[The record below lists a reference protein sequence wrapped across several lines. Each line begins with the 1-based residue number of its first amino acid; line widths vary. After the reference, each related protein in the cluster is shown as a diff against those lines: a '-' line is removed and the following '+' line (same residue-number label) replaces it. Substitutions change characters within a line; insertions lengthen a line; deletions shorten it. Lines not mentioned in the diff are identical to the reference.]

1 MADYEEPNLDLVVFP
16 EDTPAVY
23 KANVKYLANAVIANP
38 YRTGINEA
46 YADDTAQNVLLA
58 AIALVENYA
67 PNAPDIVKIEA
78 VIRCAGW
85 LVERPFA
92 SLDYQNLTFPSGTGA
107 PLLHSSAK
115 ALLKPWRV
123 HSAGVIG

>member
-1 MADYEEPNLDLVVFP
+1 MADYQEPNLDLVTFP
-16 EDTPAVY
+16 DDTPEVY
-23 KANVKYLANAVIANP
+23 KTNIRYLANSVISNP
-38 YRTGINEA
+38 YRTGYDEA
-46 YADDTAQNVLLA
+46 YADDTAQNVLLV
-58 AIALVENYA
+58 AIALVEDYA
-67 PNAPDIVKIEA
+67 STAPGTVKIEA

-92 SLDYQNLTFPSGTGA
+92 SLDYKDLTFPSGTGA